1 MRRSSGRPAPFKQY
15 SPVSRSQL
23 ILHIRV
29 RRSVFL
35 SPSFTE
41 NILRRLASSYQSGSM
56 KCLATTALLVS
67 MSLVSC
73 KIRISLLG
81 TNNVT
86 EIFSRSDRGTE
97 TEEWEENSGRVGP
110 PGPGSELRAQGEDVL
125 SRQHC
130 EEVWEHLRPGL
141 RQRGH
146 HAHADAGVRE
156 RGEINLVLS
165 LYCPQGLCRPS
176 HMC

>member
-1 MRRSSGRPAPFKQY
+1 
-15 SPVSRSQL
+15 
-23 ILHIRV
+23 
-29 RRSVFL
+29 
-35 SPSFTE
+35 
-41 NILRRLASSYQSGSM
+41 M

-73 KIRISLLG
+73 KNSFLLG

-86 EIFSRSDRGTE
+86 EICSRSERGTE

-110 PGPGSELRAQGEDVL
+110 PGPGSELRAQGEDLL
-125 SRQHC
+125 SRKHR
-130 EEVWEHLRPGL
+130 EEVREHLRPGL

-156 RGEINLVLS
+156 DAG
-165 LYCPQGLCRPS
+165 
-176 HMC
+176 

>member
-1 MRRSSGRPAPFKQY
+1 
-15 SPVSRSQL
+15 
-23 ILHIRV
+23 
-29 RRSVFL
+29 
-35 SPSFTE
+35 
-41 NILRRLASSYQSGSM
+41 M

-73 KIRISLLG
+73 KMRIFLLG

-86 EIFSRSDRGTE
+86 EIFSRSERGTE

-110 PGPGSELRAQGEDVL
+110 PGPGSELRAQGEDLL
-125 SRQHC
+125 SRQHR
-130 EEVWEHLRPGL
+130 EEVREHLRPGL

-165 LYCPQGLCRPS
+165 LKCAQGLCRPPR
-176 HMC
+176 MC